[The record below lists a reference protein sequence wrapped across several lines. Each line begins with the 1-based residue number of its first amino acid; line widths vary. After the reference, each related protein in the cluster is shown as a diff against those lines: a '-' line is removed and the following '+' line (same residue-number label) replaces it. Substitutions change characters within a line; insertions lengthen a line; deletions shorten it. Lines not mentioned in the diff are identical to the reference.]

1 MRFVV
6 PPKPVQV
13 KPTPPG
19 LMGLVEVDSL
29 VRFEKAHDIATGFGV
44 TVAVLDTGCFTEH
57 LDFSPSDERIA
68 ARANCMTDQTG
79 DDVSDMSGHGT
90 HVTGALAA
98 NGPHVG
104 VAPAC
109 RIVPVK
115 ILLGTDDDK
124 SAQIRA
130 AIARGLNWVLDN
142 AEAQDITVVCLSVG
156 DDGNYADDQDF
167 AGDAVTDAVTD
178 AVLALAERNIPVV
191 AAAGNFYGKFSKIE
205 PVEGMCFPAI
215 LRQAVSVGAVY
226 DQPCDNAAGR
236 PCKLGPEYGSPSTQ
250 SSEPD
255 QLTIYTQRMAKAAAG
270 QCGTDIFAPGSWV
283 LSTGIDGDSG
293 SSIVKQGTSQ
303 AAPIVAGVIA
313 LLQSLHLKHTGEKR
327 PPIAILKKIM
337 SDTAVSI
344 SDDSLVTNV
353 KVTNKTFLRVDAFA
367 AVQELARQLGEG

>member
-13 KPTPPG
+13 KPPPPG
-19 LMGLVEVDSL
+19 VMGLVEVDSL
-29 VRFEKAHDIATGFGV
+29 VRFERAHGIATGVGV
-44 TVAVLDTGCFTEH
+44 TAAVLDTGCFTEH

-68 ARANCMTDQTG
+68 ARANCMTDQTSE
-79 DDVSDMSGHGT
+79 DVSDVSGHGT

-156 DDGNYADDQDF
+156 DAGNYADDQDF
-167 AGDAVTDAVTD
+167 GGDAVTE

-191 AAAGNFYGKFSKIE
+191 AAAGNFYGKFSKTE

-215 LRQAVSVGAVY
+215 LRQTVSVGAVY

-255 QLTIYTQRMAKAAAG
+255 QLTIYTQRMAKADEG

-283 LSTGIDGDSG
+283 LSTGTDGDNG

-313 LLQSLHLKHTGEKR
+313 LLQSLHFKHTGEKR
-327 PPIAILKKIM
+327 PPIATLKKIM
-337 SDTAVSI
+337 SDTAIVV

-367 AVQELARQLGEG
+367 AVQELARRLGQH